1 MCDVSP
7 ECHVLCCWQPMSIRV
22 FALQVNDYNE
32 WDTLAPLFGVPMAC
46 VNVGLALKQ
55 IYLR

>member
-1 MCDVSP
+1 MTTKVSNSRRP
-7 ECHVLCCWQPMSIRV
+7 
-22 FALQVNDYNE
+22 FQVNDFNE
-32 WDTLAPLFGVPMAC
+32 WDTLAPLFGMPMAC